1 MKLIN
6 AIGIIILINVCPL
19 SRLIVS
25 NTNSCSFII
34 MIVLYDI
41 CTLVT
46 TSKFVKFTIYNIYN
60 VYCIQCTMYNGFKII
75 IHCTLHTAYRTLSI
89 AYGVHRSLHK
99 HTHTNTYTNCIHYTH
114 THTHIVYIL
123 YRSRAGIAYDKM
135 NSARYYQYQAI
146 VFYRMDQI
154 NRNRKLLPNVTLG
167 YSVLADRGNAQ
178 VSRLCSYSC
187 VVL

>member
-46 TSKFVKFTIYNIYN
+46 TSKFTIYNIYN

-114 THTHIVYIL
+114 THTHCVHTI
-123 YRSRAGIAYDKM
+123 
-135 NSARYYQYQAI
+135 
-146 VFYRMDQI
+146 QI
-154 NRNRKLLPNVTLG
+154 SGRNRV
-167 YSVLADRGNAQ
+167 
-178 VSRLCSYSC
+178 
-187 VVL
+187 